1 MANKTVF
8 IPAFMELVK
17 IMIGDASIL
26 ATCLA
31 DADYKEDKWI
41 LQYTVFTCMTKF
53 WDPFMN
59 RTNGMG
65 KWVSIQ

>member
-1 MANKTVF
+1 MTNKTGF
-8 IPAFMELVK
+8 IPAIMELVK

-26 ATCLA
+26 ATYLA

-41 LQYTVFTCMTKF
+41 LQYTVFTRMTKS

-65 KWVSIQ
+65 MGESIQ